1 MAEPLHFAD
10 LQDKV
15 VWITGAAKGMGLAMA
30 HAFAQQGARL
40 ALMDIDEQGLQQ
52 ARESLALS
60 PDRCLVLTASV
71 TQPEQMEKAV
81 QQVVSFFGCL
91 DVLINNA
98 GVSMNQPSLEVS
110 AQDWVNT
117 ININLNGVFFCA
129 QAAGRQMIAQGSGV
143 IVCMGSIYSVITAPD
158 RAAYCASKAA
168 VVAVSKSLAAEWAKH
183 GVRVN
188 AICPGYVQTPFLVD
202 LIQRGRLDR
211 SALES
216 RIPMGEMATP
226 QHIAEVV
233 LYMASDASRYM
244 TGHAMVV
251 DGGFTADGFKDF
263 SH

>member
-1 MAEPLHFAD
+1 MAELLRFGD

-60 PDRCLVLTASV
+60 SDRCLVLTASV
-71 TQPEQMEKAV
+71 TQPEQMDKAV
-81 QQVVSFFGCL
+81 EQVVSFFGCL

-129 QAAGRQMIAQGSGV
+129 QAAGRQMIEQGSGV

-168 VVAVSKSLAAEWAKH
+168 VVAVS
-183 GVRVN
+183 
-188 AICPGYVQTPFLVD
+188 
-202 LIQRGRLDR
+202 
-211 SALES
+211 
-216 RIPMGEMATP
+216 
-226 QHIAEVV
+226 
-233 LYMASDASRYM
+233 
-244 TGHAMVV
+244 
-251 DGGFTADGFKDF
+251 
-263 SH
+263 